1 MELKVDITYKRIKN
15 LHLRVKDG
23 IVKVSSPM
31 MVSKQRIMK
40 FVNDNL
46 DFINKQLNRQEIIK
60 EKNDIKINDE
70 IVVLNKKYIVLSTS
84 LKAKHSDHYIF
95 VKENID
101 IKKQIKKL
109 FKSELEV
116 IMKEKTLKY
125 FTLMNLNCSFPN
137 LAIKDVKSKWGSY
150 SKRKHE
156 IIYSSNIIFKDESVY
171 DYLVVHELAHI
182 LQYNHSKEFYN
193 IVSKYCPNYKVLR
206 KKLKEV

>member
-1 MELKVDITYKRIKN
+1 MELKVEITYKRIKN

-156 IIYSSNIIFKDESVY
+156 IIYSSNIIFNDESVY

-182 LQYNHSKEFYN
+182 LQYNHSKAFYD

>member
-1 MELKVDITYKRIKN
+1 MEIKVEITYKRIKN

-46 DFINKQLNRQEIIK
+46 DFINKQLNKQEIIN
-60 EKNDIKINDE
+60 EKNTININDE
-70 IVVLNKKYIVLSTS
+70 VMVLNKKYTVLSTS
-84 LKAKHSDHYIF
+84 LKPKYSDHYIF
-95 VKENID
+95 VKQDID
-101 IKKQIKKL
+101 INKQIKKL

-125 FTLMNLNCSFPN
+125 FTLMNLNCKFPN
-137 LAIKDVKSKWGSY
+137 LVIKDVKSKWGSY

-156 IIYSSNIIFKDESVY
+156 IIYSCNIIFKDESVY

-182 LQYNHSKEFYN
+182 LQYNHSKAFYD

>member
-1 MELKVDITYKRIKN
+1 MEIKVEITYKRIKN

-46 DFINKQLNRQEIIK
+46 DFINKQLNRQEIIN
-60 EKNDIKINDE
+60 EKNSRNINDE
-70 IVVLNKKYIVLSTS
+70 VRLLNKKYTILSTS
-84 LKAKHSDHYIF
+84 LKPKYSDHYIF
-95 VKENID
+95 VKQDID
-101 IKKQIKKL
+101 INKQIKKL
-109 FKSELEV
+109 FKSKLEE

-125 FTLMNLNCSFPN
+125 FTLMNLNCKFPN
-137 LAIKDVKSKWGSY
+137 LVIKDVKSKWGSY

-182 LQYNHSKEFYN
+182 LQYNHSKAFYD